1 MEWQQ
6 IIGFHNAAKLRSFT
20 KAANATFRT
29 QSALSQ
35 QVKALE
41 QEMDCRL
48 FERIGKRSLRLTLAG
63 ERFLKFTESL
73 LENHDRLIDDL
84 NEIKGLQVGRLRI
97 SAQFAT
103 LYFLL
108 PKIVDKFIRLFPKV
122 ELNLLD
128 RPIYD
133 INQLL
138 NSGEIDFG
146 ISLESVVPKKMAII
160 RWKEAGN
167 VLVTPAGHPLTRAKE
182 ITLHDIAK
190 YPLIL
195 SPKNLKYQMRRFLVN
210 KFEEQGIDYKIVME
224 ASTIELG
231 SKYVEMGLGV
241 SIVPLGFGLDSV
253 KKRNV
258 ELLHVNH
265 LFEKDYISIVMRK
278 DKILQ
283 SYKSAFIKL
292 MFEEDSSIYDASML
306 DTFLNEP
313 LHDR

>member
-6 IIGFHNAAKLRSFT
+6 IIGFHHTAKLESFT

-35 QVKALE
+35 QIKALE
-41 QEMDCRL
+41 KELDCTL
-48 FERIGKRSLRLTLAG
+48 FERIGKRNLRLTLAG
-63 ERFLKFTESL
+63 ERFLEFTESL
-73 LENHDRLIDDL
+73 LEKHDRLIDDL

-108 PKIVDKFIRLFPKV
+108 PKIVEKYMRLYPRV

-128 RPIYD
+128 RPLYD
-133 INQLL
+133 INQLV

-146 ISLESVVPKKMAII
+146 ITLESFVPKNLAVIH
-160 RWKEAGN
+160 WKEAGN
-167 VLVTPAGHPLTRAKE
+167 VLVTPVGHPLTKAEK
-182 ITLHDIAK
+182 ITLPDIAK

-195 SPKNLKYQMRRFLVN
+195 SPKNLKYQIRRFLVN
-210 KFEEQGIDYKIVME
+210 KFEELGIDYKIVME

-231 SKYVEMGLGV
+231 SKYVEMGLGI

-258 ELLHVNH
+258 ELVKVNH
-265 LFEKDYISIVMRK
+265 LFDKDYISIVMRK
-278 DKILQ
+278 DKVLQ

-292 MFEEDSSIYDASML
+292 MIEEDSSLS
-306 DTFLNEP
+306 E
-313 LHDR
+313 H

>member
-6 IIGFHNAAKLRSFT
+6 IIGFHHAAKLESFT
-20 KAANATFRT
+20 KAAGVTFRT

-35 QVKALE
+35 QIKALE
-41 QEMDCRL
+41 QELDCHL
-48 FERIGKRSLRLTLAG
+48 FERIGKRGLRLTMAG
-63 ERFLKFTESL
+63 ERFLRFTESL
-73 LENHDRLIDDL
+73 LERHDQLIDDL
-84 NEIKGLQVGRLRI
+84 NEIKGLQIGRLRI

-108 PKIVDKFIRLFPKV
+108 PKIVEKYIRLYPRV

-128 RPIYD
+128 CPLYD
-133 INQLL
+133 INQLV

-146 ISLESVVPKKMAII
+146 ISLESVVPKNMTII

-167 VLVTPAGHPLTRAKE
+167 VIVTPKGHPLTGIE
-182 ITLHDIAK
+182 NITLQEIAK

-210 KFEEQGIDYKIVME
+210 KFEELGIDYKIVME

-231 SKYVEMGLGV
+231 SKYVEMGLGI
-241 SIVPLGFGLDSV
+241 SIVPSGFGLDSV
-253 KKRNV
+253 KKRDV
-258 ELLHVNH
+258 ELLPVGH
-265 LFEKDYISIVMRK
+265 LFDPDYISIIMRK

-292 MFEEDSSIYDASML
+292 MLDEDPSFKNRG
-306 DTFLNEP
+306 T
-313 LHDR
+313 